1 MDEKV
6 KAEEKYDAVNKKT
19 QAEIVGCYL
28 HFSCATDQL
37 LTVCVQPQEKYE
49 TKHESLQKELRSL
62 EFSIKQKQELISQ
75 LTANTQSVSAYNT
88 KLEQRTRTLE
98 VERES
103 LRKELDHMS
112 ELLQQTHTQST
123 EEMEAEKRRRQSL
136 ESQLERAEVSE
147 DYRHL
152 YLN

>member
-1 MDEKV
+1 
-6 KAEEKYDAVNKKT
+6 
-19 QAEIVGCYL
+19 
-28 HFSCATDQL
+28 
-37 LTVCVQPQEKYE
+37 VQPQEKYE

-75 LTANTQSVSAYNT
+75 LTANTQSVSAYNA
-88 KLEQRTRTLE
+88 KLEQHTRTLE